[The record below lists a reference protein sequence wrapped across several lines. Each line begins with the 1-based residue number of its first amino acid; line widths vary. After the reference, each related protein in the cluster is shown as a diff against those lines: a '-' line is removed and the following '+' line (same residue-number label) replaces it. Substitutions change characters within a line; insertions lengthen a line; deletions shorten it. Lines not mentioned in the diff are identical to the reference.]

1 MFEEDEKVLEDYSL
15 TSEESKRLKEI
26 RDDFEEAYDDD
37 AEGIVTDNRYNF
49 VTKLTQNSVK
59 KKNLG
64 LTTSDKIDKIVTN
77 RFLAIPIFAILMIGI
92 YYFAVKIVGG
102 PVTDWVND
110 VFFGEIVGGNV
121 QKFLEGAGTAPWL
134 TSLIVDGIVAG
145 VGAVLG
151 FLPVIVALFL
161 CIAILEDC
169 GYMSRIAFILDR
181 IFTAK

>member
-1 MFEEDEKVLEDYSL
+1 
-15 TSEESKRLKEI
+15 
-26 RDDFEEAYDDD
+26 
-37 AEGIVTDNRYNF
+37 
-49 VTKLTQNSVK
+49 
-59 KKNLG
+59 
-64 LTTSDKIDKIVTN
+64 
-77 RFLAIPIFAILMIGI
+77 MIGI

-110 VFFGEIVGGNV
+110 VFFGEIVGGNI

-181 IFTAK
+181 IFRRFGLSGKSFIPILIGTGCSVPAIMGTRTIENNNDRRMTVMVSSFMPCGAKNCHYSTFCSIFPRCLVVWSSLVLRRNYCRNSFRNYA